1 MSVPC
6 VVIEAASKRYGDVAA
21 VDRVSLEVAAGELF
35 SLLGG
40 SGSGKTTLLRMVAGF
55 VEPSAGRIA
64 IDGVDMAGVPPH
76 RRPVNMMFQSYAL
89 FPHMSVARNIGYGLR
104 QAGVRGP
111 ELARQVDEAL
121 ALVQLGGFGQRR
133 PDELSGGQRQRVAL
147 ARSLV
152 MRPRVLLLDEP
163 MGALDRKLREET
175 RRELVAIQRQ
185 VGITFLMVTHDQEEA
200 MGMADRI
207 AVMHAGRIAQLGT
220 PVALYRRP
228 TSRLVAEFVGAVN
241 LLAGRVV
248 RAGPQGCVV
257 ESGMAGCLLHAPPT
271 EVAAGQAVW
280 VALRPED
287 VVLRRGDRLV
297 AGGDTAQGR
306 GGMEPD
312 PGVAPGAGEAG
323 GHGAGGG
330 GAGARA
336 NEAAGLVEDVSCLGP
351 QTLCQVTLVSGHRL
365 RVSLHG
371 VATVAAG
378 ERVRVSWASG
388 ALAVLL
394 R

>member
-1 MSVPC
+1 MPQPC
-6 VVIEAASKRYGDVAA
+6 VSIDTVSKRYGEVAA
-21 VDRVSLEVAAGELF
+21 VDRVSLDVAAGELF
-35 SLLGG
+35 ALLGG

-55 VEPSAGRIA
+55 VEPSDGRIA

-104 QAGVRGP
+104 QAGVRGA
-111 ELARQVDEAL
+111 ELSRRVDEAL
-121 ALVQLGGFGQRR
+121 ALVQLSGFGARR
-133 PDELSGGQRQRVAL
+133 PDALSGGQRQRVAL

-175 RRELVAIQRQ
+175 RRELVAIQRA

-220 PVALYRRP
+220 PVSLYRRP
-228 TSRLVAEFVGAVN
+228 TSRLVAEFVGSVN
-241 LLAGRVV
+241 LLAGRVAQ
-248 RAGPQGCVV
+248 AGPQGCVV
-257 ESGMAGCLLHAPPT
+257 ESEHAGVLHAPAT
-271 EVAAGQAVW
+271 EVAAGQSVW

-287 VVLRRGDRLV
+287 VRLARGDGADAPTDANGV
-297 AGGDTAQGR
+297 AG
-306 GGMEPD
+306 
-312 PGVAPGAGEAG
+312 V
-323 GHGAGGG
+323 
-330 GAGARA
+330 
-336 NEAAGLVEDVSCLGP
+336 VEDVSCLGP
-351 QTLCQVTLVSGHRL
+351 QTLCQVALAGGHRL
-365 RVSLHG
+365 RVSLPG
-371 VATVAAG
+371 IAEVAAG
-378 ERVRVSWASG
+378 ERVRLGWAPA
-388 ALAVLL
+388 ALSVLL

>member
-1 MSVPC
+1 MLLARPLMSVPC
-6 VVIEAASKRYGDVAA
+6 VVIEACTKRYGDVPA
-21 VDRVSLEVAAGELF
+21 VDRVSLEVASGELF
-35 SLLGG
+35 ALLGG

-89 FPHMSVARNIGYGLR
+89 FPHMSVARNVGYGLR
-104 QAGVRGP
+104 QSGVRGP
-111 ELARQVDEAL
+111 ALARQVDEAL
-121 ALVQLGGFGQRR
+121 ALVQLSGFGARR

-207 AVMHAGRIAQLGT
+207 AVMHAGRIAQLGS

-248 RAGPQGCVV
+248 QAGPQGCVV
-257 ESGMAGCLLHAPPT
+257 ESEAAGCLLHAPPT

-287 VVLRRGDRLV
+287 VVLRRGDGGAV
-297 AGGDTAQGR
+297 AGQADAAQGGTQGTSGPDAGGDG
-306 GGMEPD
+306 
-312 PGVAPGAGEAG
+312 
-323 GHGAGGG
+323 
-330 GAGARA
+330 A
-336 NEAAGLVEDVSCLGP
+336 NEASGRVEDVSCLGP
-351 QTLCQVTLVSGHRL
+351 QTLCQVALAGGHRL

-371 VATVAAG
+371 VAAVTAG
-378 ERVRVSWASG
+378 EQVRLSWASA

>member
-1 MSVPC
+1 MSAPC
-6 VVIEAASKRYGDVAA
+6 VVIEACTKRYGDVPA
-21 VDRVSLEVAAGELF
+21 VDRVSLEVASGELF
-35 SLLGG
+35 ALLGG

-76 RRPVNMMFQSYAL
+76 RRPVTMMFQSYAL
-89 FPHMSVARNIGYGLR
+89 FPHMSVSRNVGYGLR
-104 QAGVRGP
+104 QSGVRGAA
-111 ELARQVDEAL
+111 LARQVDEAL
-121 ALVQLGGFGQRR
+121 ALVQLAGFGARR

-207 AVMHAGRIAQLGT
+207 AVMHAGRIAQLGS

-241 LLAGRVV
+241 LLAGRVMQ
-248 RAGPQGCVV
+248 AGPQGCVV
-257 ESGMAGCLLHAPPT
+257 ESEAAGCVLHAPPT
-271 EVAAGQAVW
+271 EVAAGQTVW

-287 VVLRRGDRLV
+287 IVLRRGDGV
-297 AGGDTAQGR
+297 ATPHGDAAQDGPQGTSGPDAGGDG
-306 GGMEPD
+306 
-312 PGVAPGAGEAG
+312 
-323 GHGAGGG
+323 
-330 GAGARA
+330 A
-336 NEAAGLVEDVSCLGP
+336 NEASGRVEDVSCLGP
-351 QTLCQVTLVSGHRL
+351 QTLCQVALADGHRL

-371 VATVAAG
+371 VAAVTTG
-378 ERVRVSWASG
+378 ERVRLSWASA

>member
-1 MSVPC
+1 MSAPC
-6 VVIEAASKRYGDVAA
+6 VVIEACTKRYGDVAA
-21 VDRVSLEVAAGELF
+21 VDRVSLEVASGELF
-35 SLLGG
+35 ALLGG

-55 VEPSAGRIA
+55 VEPSSGRIS
-64 IDGVDMAGVPPH
+64 IDGVDMAGVAPH

-104 QAGVRGP
+104 QSGVRGA

-121 ALVQLGGFGQRR
+121 ALVQLSGFGARR

-220 PVALYRRP
+220 PVSLYRRP
-228 TSRLVAEFVGAVN
+228 TSRLVAEFVGSVN

-248 RAGPQGCVV
+248 RNGPQGCVV
-257 ESGMAGCLLHAPPT
+257 ESEAAGCLLHAPPT
-271 EVAAGQAVW
+271 EVAVGQSVW

-287 VVLRRGDRLV
+287 VVLRRGDGAAVAGHADAAQGGALDEALDRTGPD
-297 AGGDTAQGR
+297 AGGD
-306 GGMEPD
+306 
-312 PGVAPGAGEAG
+312 GV
-323 GHGAGGG
+323 
-330 GAGARA
+330 
-336 NEAAGLVEDVSCLGP
+336 NEASGRVEDVSCLGP
-351 QTLCQVTLVSGHRL
+351 QTLCQVALASGHRL

-371 VATVAAG
+371 VAAVTTG
-378 ERVRVSWASG
+378 ERVRVSWVAA

>member
-1 MSVPC
+1 MPVPC
-6 VVIEAASKRYGDVAA
+6 VAIEAATKRYGDVAA
-21 VDRVSLEVAAGELF
+21 VDRVSLDVAAGELF
-35 SLLGG
+35 ALLGG

-55 VEPSAGRIA
+55 VEPSSGRIA

-104 QAGVRGP
+104 QAGVRGA
-111 ELARQVDEAL
+111 ELAGRVDEAL
-121 ALVQLGGFGQRR
+121 ALVQLGGFGGRR

-207 AVMHAGRIAQLGT
+207 AVMHAGRIAQVGS
-220 PVALYRRP
+220 PVSLYRRP
-228 TSRLVAEFVGAVN
+228 TSRLVAEFVGSVN
-241 LLAGRVV
+241 LLAGRV
-248 RAGPQGCVV
+248 AQSGPQGCVV
-257 ESGMAGCLLHAPPT
+257 SSEHAGLLLAPAT
-271 EVAAGQAVW
+271 EVSAGQAVW

-287 VVLRRGDRLV
+287 VRLV
-297 AGGDTAQGR
+297 R
-306 GGMEPD
+306 E
-312 PGVAPGAGEAG
+312 
-323 GHGAGGG
+323 G
-330 GAGARA
+330 GAGAEPDAGGAHGDGGA
-336 NEAAGLVEDVSCLGP
+336 NTAAGVVEDVSCLGP
-351 QTLCQVTLVSGHRL
+351 QTLCQVALAGGHRL

-371 VATVAAG
+371 VAEVGVG
-378 ERVRVSWASG
+378 EQVRASWAAS